1 MGSLTKGIIGKEDLS
16 IQTNTAAAETFSRLA
31 SAGSTISLTKIP
43 DIWDGTGKI
52 RVAEAR
58 TQHFASHYSSLLTAV
73 SSVNSLTDK
82 ILYIDNGDWAVGTT
96 DLSSYTA
103 IQLCFLP
110 GSTISPTVGTTLTL
124 YSPSNII
131 AQPNQQ
137 IFGGAG
143 TVSFGKAF
151 GDIYPQ
157 WWGAKGDG
165 STDDTTAIQAAFT
178 AAQSGVLNYKA
189 NAIQYVG
196 AQPTVRFLAGHYVIS
211 DTIHPQSY
219 VNMIGTPRTIIR
231 GTDSTKDLVD
241 FEYGLTSII
250 DGFTFIGGKTQL
262 KYTNTDMS
270 ANMIVNNCEFTWNNS
285 TYAIDFYVTAP
296 ATQLNHWVTFSN
308 CKFQYLYLLMDIPP
322 ATVVTI
328 RDCEY
333 VGLTAL
339 TDTAGQFRNYGALY
353 LYNFDGSPTAGTV
366 PIGSRW
372 VDNYGRF
379 HADHSRFGSEGGGM
393 PTVYNY
399 IGPDGVYPLGVGS
412 AGNGEVSIEN
422 CALMVGN
429 LENTIIKFMT
439 DIPQVI
445 KIKGNSWSVVT
456 NIFTADAGFNI
467 ATYLNALDPYANIWV
482 DVSMNEGM
490 PGPYWVNYPV
500 GFDTTNINNVHI
512 YGDVPLRVVTFVD
525 GDTTPAV
532 GDRKL
537 FVTANTAPTT
547 ITGFDQYY
555 LLHLGDE
562 ILVRFGDAVTTIDFG
577 TRIAASLQ
585 GNGAANWTPA
595 EGDFMRCVTD
605 GTYWYC
611 TIVDAT

>member
-1 MGSLTKGIIGKEDLS
+1 
-16 IQTNTAAAETFSRLA
+16 
-31 SAGSTISLTKIP
+31 
-43 DIWDGTGKI
+43 
-52 RVAEAR
+52 
-58 TQHFASHYSSLLTAV
+58 
-73 SSVNSLTDK
+73 
-82 ILYIDNGDWAVGTT
+82 
-96 DLSSYTA
+96 
-103 IQLCFLP
+103 
-110 GSTISPTVGTTLTL
+110 
-124 YSPSNII
+124 
-131 AQPNQQ
+131 
-137 IFGGAG
+137 
-143 TVSFGKAF
+143 
-151 GDIYPQ
+151 
-157 WWGAKGDG
+157 
-165 STDDTTAIQAAFT
+165 
-178 AAQSGVLNYKA
+178 
-189 NAIQYVG
+189 
-196 AQPTVRFLAGHYVIS
+196 
-211 DTIHPQSY
+211 
-219 VNMIGTPRTIIR
+219 
-231 GTDSTKDLVD
+231 
-241 FEYGLTSII
+241 
-250 DGFTFIGGKTQL
+250 
-262 KYTNTDMS
+262 
-270 ANMIVNNCEFTWNNS
+270 
-285 TYAIDFYVTAP
+285 
-296 ATQLNHWVTFSN
+296 
-308 CKFQYLYLLMDIPP
+308 
-322 ATVVTI
+322 
-328 RDCEY
+328 
-333 VGLTAL
+333 
-339 TDTAGQFRNYGALY
+339 
-353 LYNFDGSPTAGTV
+353 
-366 PIGSRW
+366 
-372 VDNYGRF
+372 
-379 HADHSRFGSEGGGM
+379 M

-445 KIKGNSWSVVT
+445 KIKGNSWSIVT

-467 ATYLNALDPYANIWV
+467 ATYLNALDHYANIWV

-490 PGPYWVNYPV
+490 PGPYWINYPV

-547 ITGFDQYY
+547 IAGFDQYY

-577 TRIAASLQ
+577 TRVAASLQ